1 MTERAFW
8 GMTEISVDL
17 GVPRDTVNVWR
28 LRGALPK
35 EDGFASGTPVWL
47 PATILPWLEAKKVEL
62 AKRRASR

>member
-8 GMTEISVDL
+8 GMSEIGDEL
-17 GVPRDTVNVWR
+17 DVPRDTVNQWR
-28 LRGALPK
+28 IREQLPK

-47 PATILPWLEAKKVEL
+47 PATILPWLDAKKAEL